1 MLENFNFKDIA
12 LLDRLNKSGSVLTQ
26 SEGQIVIDVINV
38 HSLEQLVQFRTRE
51 KNTLDL
57 MFTSLSG

>member
-51 KNTLDL
+51 KIHWI
-57 MFTSLSG
+57 